1 MNKID
6 ELKIILTV
14 RKLNKSF
21 EKGGVKLPVL
31 NNVTFRLIERSKT
44 IITGESGSGKTTF
57 LSILAGLDTI
67 DNGEIIIHETK
78 LHTLNEQ
85 KRAEFRLK
93 NIGFVFQYHY
103 LLADLNAL
111 ENVMIPLLMLGVKKT
126 DAEEQAEVI
135 IAKMGMKQ
143 RTTHYPAQ
151 MSGGECQR
159 IAIARALVHKPKI
172 LLADEPTGALDSK
185 NSKIIR
191 DLLSELVVEQNSTLI
206 VASHDK
212 EFLTIADIHCYIE
225 DGKLEGK
232 VLHTK
237 L

>member
-1 MNKID
+1 MNKEK

-21 EKGGVKLPVL
+21 EKGGVRLPVL
-31 NNVTFRLIERSKT
+31 NNITFRLVERSKT

-57 LSILAGLDTI
+57 LSVLAGLDTI
-67 DNGEIIIHETK
+67 DNGEIIIRETE
-78 LHTLNEQ
+78 LHTLNEK

-103 LLADLNAL
+103 LLSDLTAL
-111 ENVMIPLLMLGVKKT
+111 ENVMIPLLMLGTKKV
-126 DAEEQAEVI
+126 DAEEQAENI

-143 RTTHYPAQ
+143 RSNHYPAQ

-159 IAIARALVHKPKI
+159 IAIARALVHKPKV
-172 LLADEPTGALDSK
+172 LLADEPTGSLDSK

-191 DLLSELVVEQNSTLI
+191 DILSELVVEQNSTLI

-212 EFLTIADIHCYIE
+212 DFLSIADIHCYLE

-232 VLHTK
+232 VLHK
-237 L
+237 KS